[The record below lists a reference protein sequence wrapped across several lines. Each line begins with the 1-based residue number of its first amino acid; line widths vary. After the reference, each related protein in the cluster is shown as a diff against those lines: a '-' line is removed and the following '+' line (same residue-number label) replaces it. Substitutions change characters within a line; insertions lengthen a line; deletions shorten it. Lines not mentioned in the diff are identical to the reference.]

1 MKAIITVGLGFGD
14 EGKGSVV
21 DYLTRKHDA
30 KLVVRYNGGCQ
41 AAHNVVLP
49 DGRHHCFSQ
58 FGSGT
63 LAGADTYLGRNVII
77 DPIGIKTEAKSLYNN
92 FGLKP
97 NIYIHCK
104 ALVTTYYHMVMNR
117 MIEAS
122 YKHGSCGLGIGQTRK
137 YWLDYG
143 NDAIIAKDLRDIYV
157 LRDKLHLLRQ
167 RFLAVQELWGLEAKK
182 YLDQIYEM
190 NLNSYARML
199 HNTYEKIRFVADLPY
214 NHVNDDTII
223 FEGAQ
228 GVLLDE
234 YYGFHPYTTWSTT
247 TSLHAEEE
255 IDNITSDI
263 EIIGITRSYHTRHG
277 NGPLPTEMY
286 NISQYARKY
295 SDIKDYSFSI
305 NHERNNKNEFQGNF
319 RYGIFDLGLF
329 QYALKCQDVHS
340 VFVTCLDDY
349 RKNVY
354 YNKSYGGKFLVPTLQ
369 LNNPLK
375 TVTFDNLSL
384 SKTNDI
390 LRVISQEVDISH
402 ISTGP
407 TFQDKQEYI

>member
-21 DYLTRKHDA
+21 DYLTREHNA

-77 DPIGIKTEAKSLYNN
+77 DPIGIKTEAESLYNN
-92 FGLKP
+92 FDLKP
-97 NIYIHCK
+97 NVHIHCQ
-104 ALVTTYYHMVMNR
+104 ALVTTYYHMLMNK
-117 MIEAS
+117 MKEAS
-122 YKHGSCGLGIGQTRK
+122 YKHGSCGLGIGETRK

-157 LRDKLHLLRQ
+157 LRDKLNLLKQ
-167 RFLAVQELWGLEAKK
+167 RFLAVQEYWEPEAKK
-182 YLDQIYEM
+182 YLDQIYE
-190 NLNSYARML
+190 LNVNNYARML
-199 HNTYEKIRFVADLPY
+199 HNIYVNMDLVWGLPF
-214 NHVNDDTII
+214 NNVNDTVI

-234 YYGFHPYTTWSTT
+234 YYGFHPHTTWSTT

-277 NGPLPTEMY
+277 NGPFPTEMY
-286 NISQYARKY
+286 NIGKCARKY
-295 SDIKDYSFSI
+295 LDIKDYSFSMK
-305 NHERNNKNEFQGNF
+305 HERNNKNEFQGNF
-319 RYGIFDLGLF
+319 RHGVFDLALF
-329 QYALKCQDVHS
+329 QYALKCQNVHS

-349 RKNVY
+349 RKDVIYNHNYSTY
-354 YNKSYGGKFLVPTLQ
+354 YKLEPSITLSNY
-369 LNNPLK
+369 LNCVDYDHLNLRK
-375 TVTFDNLSL
+375 TE
-384 SKTNDI
+384 DI
-390 LRVISQEVDISH
+390 LRVISKEVDISH

-407 TFQDKQEYI
+407 TYKDKKEYV